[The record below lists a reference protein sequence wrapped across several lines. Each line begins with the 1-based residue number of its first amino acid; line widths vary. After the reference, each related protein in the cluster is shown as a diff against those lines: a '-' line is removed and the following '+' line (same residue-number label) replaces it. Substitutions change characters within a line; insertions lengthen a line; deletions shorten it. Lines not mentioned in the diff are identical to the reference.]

1 MIIHM
6 GRSLTDDPVLA
17 TGNVNAGVKLLGAT
31 TSSSEGDGFGLV
43 ANAKSI
49 VGVFNRTNT
58 TGRIVEYKYNGSVVG
73 AIESDAN
80 NILEILGENATKFKV
95 AGDEKLRIGSSGQI
109 GLGGANYGTSGQV
122 LTSNGSGSAPTWQDA
137 SGGSGGSSSDP
148 VGTIVAWAYIVSIN
162 FVMVLR
168 HKQQNFK
175 QLLVLMYRI

>member
-1 MIIHM
+1 
-6 GRSLTDDPVLA
+6 LTDDPVLA

-49 VGVFNRTNT
+49 VGIFNRTNT

-95 AGDEKLRIGSSGQI
+95 AGNERLRIGSNGEI
-109 GLGGANYGTSGQV
+109 GLGGAFY
-122 LTSNGSGSAPTWQDA
+122 GSAGQILT
-137 SGGSGGSSSDP
+137 SGGSGAGVTWSDASSIGAGATDKISEGDSKAEIIDTATESKFTVEIDAAEKFSVDIGGP
-148 VGTIVAWAYIVSIN
+148 KIH
-162 FVMVLR
+162 R
-168 HKQQNFK
+168 QD
-175 QLLVLMYRI
+175 